1 MQGNQ
6 TPLSGLGVIS
16 ALVAPA
22 LLILSVASLVGSTLS
37 RIARIGD
44 RARKTI
50 AELDVFRSTHNAEG
64 IRFCRSLLSVYRRR
78 SRLAELAL
86 SAYYLSVGLLV
97 AGSLAIALDHFL
109 RGPLPWLASTITMAG
124 ALLLLLGTLLLFL
137 ETRMAAGALRNE
149 IDFSERDG
157 EGQNEPG

>member
-1 MQGNQ
+1 MQVN
-6 TPLSGLGVIS
+6 PLSALGMIS

-22 LLILSVASLVGSTLS
+22 LLILAVASLVGSTLS

-50 AELDVFRSTHNAEG
+50 ALLESFRSGQNDSG
-64 IRFCRSLLSVYRRR
+64 VSFCRELLALYRKR

-86 SAYYLSVGLLV
+86 SAYYLSIGLLV
-97 AGSLAIALDHFL
+97 GGSLAIALDRYL
-109 RGPLPWLASTITMAG
+109 RGPVPWLAASLTMTG
-124 ALLLLLGTLLLFL
+124 ALLLLLGTAVLFL

-149 IDFSERDG
+149 IDFSERVHDRA
-157 EGQNEPG
+157 